1 MKQYIL
7 TIKSFI
13 SRPLIFNRMVLKLLK
28 SRFLTAY
35 WKDRAHSLL
44 LNLSAQTQHMSKKVN
59 ERFRVNYFLM
69 VRTLS
74 NELHFES
81 NDKDH
86 LKDFI
91 RFVWFHQLYD
101 FLWYLKELLLQDLI
115 IVVIFN
121 KSLLVTLKIKY
132 HILHLW

>member
-13 SRPLIFNRMVLKLLK
+13 SRPLIFNRTGSETSQKQI
-28 SRFLTAY
+28 
-35 WKDRAHSLL
+35 SLL
-44 LNLSAQTQHMSKKVN
+44 LNLSAQTQHMSKKVD
-59 ERFRVNYFLM
+59 ERFRANYFLM

-81 NDKDH
+81 NDNDH

-91 RFVWFHQLYD
+91 
-101 FLWYLKELLLQDLI
+101 
-115 IVVIFN
+115 
-121 KSLLVTLKIKY
+121 
-132 HILHLW
+132 